1 MSMDEHALSGI
12 VLVLDRPRD
21 PVNVGAVVRLM
32 GNFGLPRLRLVE
44 PAAFD
49 PAQVLRLAR
58 RGQAVLEGIVR
69 YPSLPDALADCGY
82 VIGTTRR
89 ARAIARPV
97 LTPEEAAPLLLA
109 AGNTERPAAILF
121 GPEDFGLDNAALDRC
136 HAILTIPAVP
146 EDASL
151 NLAQAALLV
160 AYELRVAAL
169 ARGPVGG
176 EEPSPTALSATGADL
191 EAMYA
196 GLRAMLEAM
205 YPVQIPGRTEQTM
218 ARLRAFLTRAQP
230 SEAEARLLEGIFQ
243 HLAHALP
250 DRRDGPGPTAD

>member
-1 MSMDEHALSGI
+1 MSAGEHTLPGI

-21 PVNVGAVVRLM
+21 PLNVGAVVRLM
-32 GNFGLPRLRLVE
+32 GNFGLPCLRLVE

-58 RGQAVLEGIVR
+58 RGQAVLDGIRR

-89 ARAIARPV
+89 VRAIARPV
-97 LTPEEAAPLLLA
+97 LTPEEAAPVLLA
-109 AGNTERPAAILF
+109 ARDEGRPAAVIF

-136 HAILTIPAVP
+136 HALLTIPAVP

-160 AYELRVAAL
+160 AYELRRAAL
-169 ARGPVGG
+169 QVNPVGT
-176 EEPSPTALSATGADL
+176 EARAPSERIAQGADL
-191 EAMYA
+191 EAMFS
-196 GLRAMLEAM
+196 GLHAMLEAM
-205 YPVQIPGRTEQTM
+205 HPVQIPGRTDHAM
-218 ARLRAFLTRAQP
+218 ARLRALLMRAQP
-230 SEAEARLLEGIFQ
+230 SEADARLLAGIFQ
-243 HLAHALP
+243 HVAHGLLDP
-250 DRRDGPGPTAD
+250 RDGP